1 MKLRKA
7 REVARDVAETLS
19 AMANADGGTLALG
32 MEDDGTPTGVG
43 YPEKRLQVILKAP
56 RQRVSPPLKA
66 HHRWVELD
74 NTRILIFEVDW
85 SPDVHQ
91 LSDGRY
97 LMRIGDKN
105 MPFPAADIEA
115 IKAGKRHR
123 ITEARLIPEV
133 SLQDLDPNLLKVFQE
148 KSHLRLAP
156 EELLHHFR
164 LAERRN
170 GRSVLTLAAVLL
182 FARDPLHWHPACYID
197 FVKWEGAERRFGA
210 EFNVVKRER
219 VEGPLPTLIEKAFDT
234 IRPHIRERQRLV
246 DLFFE
251 ERFEYPTFAWQEAII
266 NAVAHRD
273 YALEG
278 TPIEVWVFDN
288 RIEIRSPGKLVEP
301 VTLEHL
307 RRSERIH
314 ASRNPRIVRVL
325 TEWGFMRELGEG
337 IPRMHQVM
345 EREGLKP
352 PDFRIEAGSMFTVT
366 LYNTPVYSLET
377 VQWLRQFEVYDLTPN
392 QKRLLAYAHA
402 HGGRFTSR
410 AYQKLVGVDIY
421 AASRDIKDLIRK
433 GIVRLGKPRGRVYE
447 VITEETAFSFEQ
459 PRELEALK
467 PILKQKGYVK
477 NGDIRKALNLS
488 LSQARRLA
496 QKLVTLGFLT
506 PIGEKRGRRY
516 VPGPR
521 LIDQF

>member
-1 MKLRKA
+1 
-7 REVARDVAETLS
+7 
-19 AMANADGGTLALG
+19 
-32 MEDDGTPTGVG
+32 
-43 YPEKRLQVILKAP
+43 
-56 RQRVSPPLKA
+56 
-66 HHRWVELD
+66 
-74 NTRILIFEVDW
+74 
-85 SPDVHQ
+85 
-91 LSDGRY
+91 
-97 LMRIGDKN
+97 
-105 MPFPAADIEA
+105 
-115 IKAGKRHR
+115 
-123 ITEARLIPEV
+123 
-133 SLQDLDPNLLKVFQE
+133 
-148 KSHLRLAP
+148 
-156 EELLHHFR
+156 LLHHFR

-170 GRSVLTLAAVLL
+170 GRFVLTLAAVLL
-182 FARDPLHWHPACYID
+182 FARDPLRWHPACYID

-352 PDFRIEAGSMFTVT
+352 PDFRMEAGSMFTVT
-366 LYNTPVYSLET
+366 LYNTPIYSLET
-377 VQWLRQFEVYDLTPN
+377 VQWLRQKT
-392 QKRLLAYAHA
+392 
-402 HGGRFTSR
+402 
-410 AYQKLVGVDIY
+410 
-421 AASRDIKDLIRK
+421 
-433 GIVRLGKPRGRVYE
+433 RV
-447 VITEETAFSFEQ
+447 
-459 PRELEALK
+459 
-467 PILKQKGYVK
+467 KQT
-477 NGDIRKALNLS
+477 RMS
-488 LSQARRLA
+488 
-496 QKLVTLGFLT
+496 
-506 PIGEKRGRRY
+506 P
-516 VPGPR
+516 
-521 LIDQF
+521 